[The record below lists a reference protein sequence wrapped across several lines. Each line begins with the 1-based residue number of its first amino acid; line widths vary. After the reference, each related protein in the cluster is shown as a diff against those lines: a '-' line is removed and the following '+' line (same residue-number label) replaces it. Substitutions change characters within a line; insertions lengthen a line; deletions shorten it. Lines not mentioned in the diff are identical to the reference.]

1 MPHESFKQLL
11 GEILSEKGNSTPKT
25 LDEIVEMSGYS
36 RATVHK
42 WLKELES
49 LGMVEKKPV
58 IKGRG
63 RPTTIYYLGSTTLA
77 TDKTGGSENS
87 ASTPGVFPVH
97 FEKLQ
102 HVCIHSRYGHCKE
115 TAQECRPDTCPLIQ
129 KKAEPPHREQ
139 AGKK

>member
-49 LGMVEKKPV
+49 LGMVEKNQ
-58 IKGRG
+58 
-63 RPTTIYYLGSTTLA
+63 L
-77 TDKTGGSENS
+77 
-87 ASTPGVFPVH
+87 
-97 FEKLQ
+97 
-102 HVCIHSRYGHCKE
+102 
-115 TAQECRPDTCPLIQ
+115 
-129 KKAEPPHREQ
+129 
-139 AGKK
+139 